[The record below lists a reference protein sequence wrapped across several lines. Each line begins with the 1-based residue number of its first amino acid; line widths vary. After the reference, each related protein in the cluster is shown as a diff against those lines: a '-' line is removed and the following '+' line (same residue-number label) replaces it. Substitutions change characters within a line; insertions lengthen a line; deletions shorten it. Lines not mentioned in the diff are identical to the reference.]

1 LLPNDKKTAKNAA
14 ICYVACLENKHLNF
28 TSLIKMSS
36 AALLWPSASKEMAKD
51 PKLLSCTAG
60 CARVAPANAGCTGLC
75 SRASDRSACEVGCK
89 MYADLQADSMNSTHS
104 HIPASPLLPPQADQ
118 FSIGDVTP
126 KIHFNLTS
134 TQPSQSNN
142 SILPFANIPPGY
154 LHAFVVRMSYN
165 GMVHYQY
172 MWSSEI
178 SIESN
183 INFAC
188 KYVNISFAVAN
199 RYGLSQYSPVG
210 QVCGGGW
217 FYGINMYEVS
227 CLYI

>member
-1 LLPNDKKTAKNAA
+1 MHKLDPSCA
-14 ICYVACLENKHLNF
+14 IV
-28 TSLIKMSS
+28 I
-36 AALLWPSASKEMAKD
+36 PQ
-51 PKLLSCTAG
+51 
-60 CARVAPANAGCTGLC
+60 

-104 HIPASPLLPPQADQ
+104 QYNLIKWLLCIKNMFQGVQLSCTGHIPASPLLPPQADQ

-172 MWSSEI
+172 MVSITTSLYGWTKINGNFSSSVVI
-178 SIESN
+178 RN
-183 INFAC
+183 
-188 KYVNISFAVAN
+188 
-199 RYGLSQYSPVG
+199 
-210 QVCGGGW
+210 
-217 FYGINMYEVS
+217 
-227 CLYI
+227 